1 VSFQAISQNTTPTF
15 HTRLIFVFDTSKLL
29 TPWFLIANFLSPL
42 YNQSSFFV
50 RVSVRDVS
58 PLNNQPNEPLQRIT
72 CGAR

>member
-29 TPWFLIANFLSPL
+29 TTCFFIANSIAPL
-42 YNQSSFFV
+42 YNQTSFLT
-50 RVSVRDVS
+50 RVSARYVL
-58 PLNNQPNEPLQRIT
+58 PLNNQPNEPLQRIA